1 MYIEI
6 LYGRASCRGPPPPA
20 NEQKEGSGRYQQ
32 RRTYKAPL
40 RELGG
45 EGGRRVGWAGWSYRS
60 PRNSIGS
67 GKR

>member
-20 NEQKEGSGRYQQ
+20 NEPKEGSGRYQQ

-45 EGGRRVGWAGWSYRS
+45 VEEGGLGGRDGPTGAQE
-60 PRNSIGS
+60 IL
-67 GKR
+67 